1 MNLRIRGVSR
11 ALVGTLGLAVIVAG
25 VGAGAGCGGSHNNYP
40 DSSVHFDARPG
51 TGGVSGDAGVRP
63 TPVVGT
69 GVTTLASGAAF
80 LVGVGE
86 DSCTNQDP
94 PSGDRWCAFTMPSS
108 FIGGDDLWVIN
119 VTKAAA
125 GTPIKCDVSDL
136 NCLLLTS
143 TLYTGDLTVHGF
155 FGDTLIF
162 YADVGQSTA
171 AAYAW
176 RPGAGMNSARRL
188 TTNALLGGCAGHQ
201 TTDAV
206 RCLQNPDNTTVT
218 GRTTF
223 DLSAGFVTVGGN
235 TPLPKVTTFIA
246 TLSTDPASTAAAP
259 QPARYRANLS
269 SDGAWIAWSA
279 RPDPASPET
288 LVAQKIGDA
297 STRVTIAQDVSR
309 WAFSR
314 DGHSLY
320 WLKSYNYDPAAP
332 LGTLQSTPFP
342 VPPAGTAPT
351 VTTIRPNVS
360 FFAPS
365 GDTGLLV
372 LGARTNNAGQLS
384 LITDSTQPTQVK
396 VLDEMV
402 GQPLSLSRDGRDV
415 VYTRLGTDLFANG
428 VDFASECS
436 LTTGAAAL
444 PFGTFSDPPSTMF
457 WVKPDGATGKY
468 LGYYTNT
475 ANCQSR
481 MFTVGLWVWEPVK
494 DQGLVYGDEVFFD
507 TVGNIDVT
515 LRYASLTGG
524 ALPASGTSI
533 QQRAN
538 PIFALPLPYVSAV
551 VYTIN
556 AGGDTDG
563 IYLRGDLPFPA
574 ATPPPP
580 PLQHPDAGV
589 ATPPDGGS
597 NTDSGSDASGGG

>member
-1 MNLRIRGVSR
+1 MNLRTRGVSR
-11 ALVGTLGLAVIVAG
+11 ALLGTLGFAVTVA
-25 VGAGAGCGGSHNNYP
+25 GAGAGCGGSHNNNYP
-40 DSSVHFDARPG
+40 DSSVRFDAHPG

-63 TPVVGT
+63 TPIVGA
-69 GVTTLASGAAF
+69 GVTTLVSGAAF

-143 TLYTGDLTVHGF
+143 TLYTGDLTLHGF

-162 YADVGQSTA
+162 YADAGQTTA

-176 RPGAGMNSARRL
+176 RPGMNSARRL
-188 TTNALLGGCAGHQ
+188 TPNALPGGCAGHQ

-218 GRTTF
+218 GQTTF
-223 DLSAGFVTVGGN
+223 DLSAGFVTVGGVN
-235 TPLPKVTTFIA
+235 TLLPKVTTFIA
-246 TLSTDPASTAAAP
+246 ALTTDPGSASAGT
-259 QPARYRANLS
+259 QPARYRSSLS

-288 LVAQKIGDA
+288 LMAQKIGDA
-297 STRVTIAQDVSR
+297 STRLTVAQDVSR

-314 DGHSLY
+314 DGKSLY

-332 LGTLQSTPFP
+332 LGTLQWTPFP

-360 FFAPS
+360 FFAPA

-372 LGARTNNAGQLS
+372 LGARTNNAAQLS
-384 LITDSTQPTQVK
+384 LITDSAQPSSAK

-402 GQPLSLSRDGRDV
+402 GQPLSLSLDGRDV
-415 VYTRLGTDLFANG
+415 VYTRSGLDLFANG
-428 VDFASECS
+428 LDFASECS
-436 LTTGAAAL
+436 MTTGAAAL
-444 PFGTFSDPPSTMF
+444 PFGTFSDPPSAVF
-457 WVKPDGATGKY
+457 WVRPDGASGKY
-468 LGYYTNT
+468 LGYYTNA

-494 DQGLVYGDEVFFD
+494 DQGLVYGDEVFID
-507 TVGNIDVT
+507 DLGNVGDVT

-524 ALPASGTSI
+524 ALPAMGTAI
-533 QQRAN
+533 QERAN
-538 PIFALPLPYVSAV
+538 PTFALVLPYVSAV
-551 VYTIN
+551 VYTVN

-574 ATPPPP
+574 ATPPAP

-589 ATPPDGGS
+589 SPSDGGS
-597 NTDSGSDASGGG
+597 NNDSGSDASDGG

>member
-11 ALVGTLGLAVIVAG
+11 ALVGTLGLAVTVAG

-40 DSSVHFDARPG
+40 DASVQFDARPG
-51 TGGVSGDAGVRP
+51 TGGLSGDAGVRP
-63 TPVVGT
+63 TPAVGDS
-69 GVTTLASGAAF
+69 VATLVSGAAF
-80 LVGVGE
+80 LVGVGQ

-143 TLYTGDLTVHGF
+143 ALYTGDLTAHGF

-162 YADVGQSTA
+162 YADASS
-171 AAYAW
+171 AYAW
-176 RPGAGMNSARRL
+176 RPGMTSARRL
-188 TTNALLGGCAGHQ
+188 TTTALLGGCAGAD

-223 DLSAGFVTVGGN
+223 DLSAGYVTGSGN
-235 TPLPKVTTFIA
+235 GLLPKVATFIA
-246 TLSTDPASTAAAP
+246 ALATDPASAP
-259 QPARYRANLS
+259 VRYRANLS
-269 SDGAWIAWSA
+269 SDGTWIAWSA
-279 RPDPASPET
+279 RPDPAIPET
-288 LVAQKIGDA
+288 LMAQKIGDA
-297 STRVTIAQDVSR
+297 STRVTVAQDVSR

-314 DGHSLY
+314 DGNSLY
-320 WLKSYNYDPAAP
+320 WLKSYNYDSTAP

-351 VTTIRPNVS
+351 VTTVRPNVS

-372 LGARTNNAGQLS
+372 MGARANNAAQLS
-384 LITDSTQPTQVK
+384 LITDSAQPTVVK

-402 GQPLSLSRDGRDV
+402 GQPLSLSRNGRAA
-415 VYTRLGTDLFANG
+415 VYTRVGSDLFANG

-444 PFGTFSDPPSTMF
+444 PFGTFSDPPSTVF
-457 WVKPDGATGKY
+457 WIRPDGASGKY
-468 LGYYTNT
+468 LGYYTSA
-475 ANCQSR
+475 ANCQSK
-481 MFTVGLWVWEPVK
+481 MFATGLWAWEPVK
-494 DQGLVYGDEVFFD
+494 DQGLVYGDDVFID
-507 TVGNIDVT
+507 DLGNVGDVT

-524 ALPASGTSI
+524 ALPAGTTI

-538 PIFALPLPYVSAV
+538 PTFALMLPYVSAV

-556 AGGDTDG
+556 TGGNTDG
-563 IYLRGDLPFPA
+563 IYLRGDLPFAA
-574 ATPPPP
+574 ATPPSP

-589 ATPPDGGS
+589 SQADGGA
-597 NTDSGSDASGGG
+597 NPGTDGGGSDASNGG